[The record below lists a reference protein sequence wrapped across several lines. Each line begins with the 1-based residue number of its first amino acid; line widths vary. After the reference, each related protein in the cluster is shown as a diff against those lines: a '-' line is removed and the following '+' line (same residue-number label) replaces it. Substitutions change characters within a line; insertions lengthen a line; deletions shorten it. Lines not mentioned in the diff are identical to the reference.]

1 MLFSGLAWHLNRQV
15 TQHFQKSAYQYKVD
29 IEEVTRGDPGPFQ
42 DPKNIK
48 TLYCLSN
55 YFLDIVVPL
64 KGVTQ
69 RKPKYCITCGVS
81 APRSFQ
87 VLRGKNYLDSS

>member
-1 MLFSGLAWHLNRQV
+1 MLFSGLAWHLNGQV
-15 TQHFQKSAYQYKVD
+15 TQHFQKSAFQYKVD
-29 IEEVTRGDPGPFQ
+29 IEEVTRGDPGSFQ

-69 RKPKYCITCGVS
+69 RKPKYCIT
-81 APRSFQ
+81 
-87 VLRGKNYLDSS
+87 